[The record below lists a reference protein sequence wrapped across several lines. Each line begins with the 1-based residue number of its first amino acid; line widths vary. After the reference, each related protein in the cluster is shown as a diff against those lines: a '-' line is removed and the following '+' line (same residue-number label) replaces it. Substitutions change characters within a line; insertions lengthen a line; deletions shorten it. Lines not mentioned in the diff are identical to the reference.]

1 MLRRQ
6 PGLAVLLTL
15 WCAPAAHAQTPP
27 PPNEPPVIV
36 AQGEAIVRQPPDVA
50 WVQIAVEA
58 RGARPEE
65 ARQKAADA
73 MTAVLATLKP
83 IVPAPNLR
91 TSGLAVT
98 PDMDYT
104 PATGSRLKGYIA
116 RNQVEARVDNLELLS
131 KVMDASVSSGA
142 TSITGLRFDVK
153 ARSQHEREALRSA
166 VQDATERAQA
176 IAAGAGRTLGP
187 IVRIQEQR
195 LSSAPYRVNMGGAG
209 GAGGRGG
216 QQDAT
221 PISPGE
227 IEIRAIV
234 VLTAA
239 IK

>member
-1 MLRRQ
+1 MLRCRVHL
-6 PGLAVLLTL
+6 GLLVLLFSAST
-15 WCAPAAHAQTPP
+15 AHAQTPP
-27 PPNEPPVIV
+27 PPQEPPVIV
-36 AQGEAIVRQPPDVA
+36 AQGEATVRQPPDVA

-98 PDMDYT
+98 PEMDYT
-104 PATGSRLKGYIA
+104 TSGSRLKGYLA

-131 KVMDASVSSGA
+131 KVMDASISSGA

-153 ARSQHEREALRSA
+153 ARAQHEREALRSA
-166 VQDATERAQA
+166 VQDATDRAQA
-176 IAAGAGRTLGP
+176 IAAGAGRSLGP

-195 LSSAPYRVNMGGAG
+195 LSSAPYRVGFGGAG
-209 GAGGRGG
+209 GGRGG
-216 QQDAT
+216 QQEAT

>member
-1 MLRRQ
+1 MLRFRS
-6 PGLAVLLTL
+6 GLVVLCLL
-15 WCAPAAHAQTPP
+15 IAGAAAHAQTAPP
-27 PPNEPPVIV
+27 QEPPVIV

-50 WVQIAVEA
+50 WVQIQVEA
-58 RGARPEE
+58 RGAKPEE

-73 MTAVLATLKP
+73 MTSVLATLKP

-98 PDMDYT
+98 PEMDYT
-104 PATGSRLKGYIA
+104 TGGSRLKGYLA
-116 RNQVEARVDNLELLS
+116 RNQVEARVDNLEFLS
-131 KVMDASVSSGA
+131 KVMDASIASGA

-153 ARSQHEREALRSA
+153 ARAQHEREALRNA
-166 VQDATERAQA
+166 VQDATERATA
-176 IAAGAGRTLGP
+176 IAAGAGRSLGP

-195 LSSAPYRVNMGGAG
+195 MSSAPYRVMMGGAG
-209 GAGGRGG
+209 GGQGGRGG

-221 PISPGE
+221 PITPGE
-227 IEIRAIV
+227 IEIRAVV

>member
-1 MLRRQ
+1 MLRLR
-6 PGLAVLLTL
+6 LALLL
-15 WCAPAAHAQTPP
+15 VALAAAAASAQAPAQSQD
-27 PPNEPPVIV
+27 PPVIV
-36 AQGEAIVRQPPDVA
+36 AQGEAVVRTAPDVA

-58 RGARPEE
+58 RGARPED
-65 ARQKAADA
+65 ARQKAAEA
-73 MTAVLATLKP
+73 MTAVLAALKP

-98 PDMDYT
+98 PEIDYT
-104 PATGSRLKGYIA
+104 TGGSRLKGYVA

-131 KVMDASVSSGA
+131 KVMDASIASGA
-142 TSITGLRFDVK
+142 TTIAGLRFDVK
-153 ARSQHEREALRSA
+153 ARAQHEREALRSA

-187 IVRIQEQR
+187 IMRIQEQR
-195 LSSAPYRVNMGGAG
+195 MSSQPYRVTMAGAG
-209 GAGGRGG
+209 GGGGRGG
-216 QQDAT
+216 MADST
-221 PISPGE
+221 PITPGE